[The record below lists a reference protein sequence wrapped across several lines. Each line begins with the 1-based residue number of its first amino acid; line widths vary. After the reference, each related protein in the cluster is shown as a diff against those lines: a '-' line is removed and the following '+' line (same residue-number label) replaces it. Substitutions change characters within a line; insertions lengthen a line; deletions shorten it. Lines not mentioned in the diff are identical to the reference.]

1 MAFDAPRKT
10 LDEIRREI
18 DAEFGPPPVTDAPAE
33 ADVAERA
40 RPDRVAGM
48 GVGEDDAAIDEL
60 RQRLLRPRTG
70 RAGYIIAGLIGCVVG

>member
-1 MAFDAPRKT
+1 MAFDTPR
-10 LDEIRREI
+10 DRRRSKLGI
-18 DAEFGPPPVTDAPAE
+18 DLAADLVECFTDAPAE

-60 RQRLLRPRTG
+60 RQRLLRPRTR